1 MNQHIS
7 LSSELHG
14 TKSGKEKTKMIKINY
29 VFNLFNKNIFDI

>member
-14 TKSGKEKTKMIKINY
+14 TKSGKGKTKMTKRNY
-29 VFNLFNKNIFDI
+29 VWFI